1 MIPPLFRRAPK
12 PTIATLYGAIV
23 AQAREPRL
31 YQDYA
36 VPDTALGRFDMVLL
50 HVVLVLRRLREGG
63 KRDRAHAQA
72 LFDAFC
78 RDMDHN
84 LREMGISDQG
94 LPRHMRRVGEAFYGR
109 AQAYETALA
118 ADDDARLHEALARNV
133 FADAG
138 AQAALPDTVVAAL
151 STYVRQAAAALA
163 AQPLEAF
170 ARGSVNFPQPEP
182 LTGVHA
188 RLPRAVGAA
197 AE

>member
-36 VPDTALGRFDMVLL
+36 VPDTVEGRFDMVLL
-50 HVVLVLRRLREGG
+50 HVVLVLRRLREGEAG
-63 KRDRAHAQA
+63 ERALAQG

-94 LPRHMRRVGEAFYGR
+94 LPRHMQRVGEAFYGR
-109 AQAYETALA
+109 ARAYEVALDDGAGEGALA
-118 ADDDARLHEALARNV
+118 DALARNV
-133 FADAG
+133 Y
-138 AQAALPDTVVAAL
+138 PDTADEP
-151 STYVRQAAAALA
+151 SAAALA
-163 AQPLEAF
+163 HYVRKTDEVLGAQPLA
-170 ARGSVNFPQPEP
+170 ALADGIISFPD
-182 LTGVHA
+182 
-188 RLPRAVGAA
+188 PRIPQSCDRVKP
-197 AE
+197 